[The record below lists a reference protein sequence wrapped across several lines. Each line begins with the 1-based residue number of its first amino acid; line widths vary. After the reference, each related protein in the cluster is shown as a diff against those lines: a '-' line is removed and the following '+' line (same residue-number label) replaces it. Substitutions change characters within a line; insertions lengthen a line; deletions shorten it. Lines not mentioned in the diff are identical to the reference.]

1 MYIVDK
7 GKNELIKANKTTFKA
22 NELKE
27 RQNLQEWIAKDPS
40 VFGEEVLIIQKE
52 FDGFLDTRER
62 LDLLALDKNGRLVI
76 VENKLDDSG
85 RDVTWQAIK
94 YASYCSSMNT
104 KDVFQIYQKYL
115 DKYNPGKVAKIEIM
129 DFLGTT
135 EDDLVLNQGQNTQ
148 RIFLVAAEFQ
158 KEVTSSVLW
167 LRNFNID
174 ISCFKVTPCE
184 YEGKLF
190 VDFDKIIPLPET
202 EEYQIKVANKEQEAA
217 GIPEATKLRH
227 GKRNTFWREFI
238 EYNNQNDGIFAN
250 IPATDEN
257 HLKKRVPSIPG
268 ASVEFV
274 IRQDGCRV
282 EFCLDGARDTNIRM
296 FKTLEKEKT
305 RLQKVFQDLCWDEA
319 GDKKSSRRVYLS
331 ADYRYTE
338 SEEKDLLFRFFLD
351 NSQKMLDVF
360 TKMGKELQLDNK

>member
-7 GKNELIKANKTTFKA
+7 GKNELIKASRTTFKA

-76 VENKLDDSG
+76 IENKLDDSG

-94 YASYCSSMNT
+94 YASYCSTMKTN
-104 KDVFQIYQKYL
+104 DVILIYQKYL
-115 DKYNPGKVAKIEIM
+115 DKYDPGKVAKGEIE

-167 LRNFNID
+167 LRNFSID
-174 ISCFKVTPCE
+174 ICCFKVTPYE
-184 YEGKLF
+184 YDGKIF

-202 EEYQIKVANKEQEAA
+202 EEYQIKVASKEQEVA

-227 GKRNTFWREFI
+227 GKRNAFWCEFI
-238 EYNNQNDGIFAN
+238 AYNNQNAGFFAN
-250 IPATDEN
+250 TTATDEN
-257 HLKKRVPSIPG
+257 YLKKRVPTIPG
-268 ASVEFV
+268 ASVEVV

-282 EFCLDGARDTNIRM
+282 ELYLEGDRDTNIRI
-296 FKTLEKEKT
+296 FKSLEKEKT
-305 RLQKVFQDLCWDEA
+305 RLQKDFPGLSWDEA
-319 GDKKSSRRVYLS
+319 DDKKSSRRIFLQ

-338 SEEKDLLFRFFLD
+338 SEEKDSLFRFFLD
-351 NSQKMLDVF
+351 NSQKMWDVF
-360 TKMGKELQLDNK
+360 TKIGKELQLDNK